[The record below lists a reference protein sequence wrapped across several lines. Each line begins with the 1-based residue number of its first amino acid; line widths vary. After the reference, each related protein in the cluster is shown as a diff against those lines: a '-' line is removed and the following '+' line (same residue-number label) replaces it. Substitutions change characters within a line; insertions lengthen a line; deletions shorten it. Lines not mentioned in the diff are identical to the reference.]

1 MPPDAFAQ
9 TTTGLAVTCPHCGS
23 GQSRTWVHPRRVEVD
38 RLGDVVEVAPDG
50 VGFLTRESSEILN
63 DGTVMRLE
71 FFCESG
77 HQFAWVLRFQ
87 RGSTTFGMDYSMPD
101 FDLVEYLDELPRT

>member
-1 MPPDAFAQ
+1 MPFEAFVSTSA
-9 TTTGLAVTCPHCGS
+9 GFAIACPHCGS
-23 GQSRTWVHPRRVEVD
+23 ERARTWVHPRRVEVD

-50 VGFLTRESSEILN
+50 VGFLTRESSEFLN
-63 DGTVMRLE
+63 DGTVTRLE

-87 RGSTTFGMDYSMPD
+87 RGATSFGMDFSMPD
-101 FDLVEYLDELPRT
+101 FDVVEYLDELPRT